1 MRKEPSETR
10 GIYQGTINETEHLLV
25 DELYHNHYQHITNT
39 IYDGRSVSRNEFLA
53 YNLEMY
59 WQKTHTW
66 KWKYRKHR
74 LNMKQ
79 LDESQKTQSILF
91 IKASKKII
99 ELQNPSTKASEW
111 TLTTHSSSI
120 EATFIMLWA
129 PETNLKIEPNSV
141 TKWVINPESL
151 FQILTNSWD
160 GWFAMIHI

>member
-74 LNMKQ
+74 LNSKQ
-79 LDESQKTQSILF
+79 LDESQKTQRILF
-91 IKASKKII
+91 IKASKKIT
-99 ELQNPSTKASEW
+99 EVQNLSCKASEW
-111 TLTTHSSSI
+111 MFSTRSSSI
-120 EATFIMLWA
+120 EVTFIVSWDLK
-129 PETNLKIEPNSV
+129 TNLETDPISV
-141 TKWVINPESL
+141 TKLGINS
-151 FQILTNSWD
+151 
-160 GWFAMIHI
+160 